1 MSEIEQSMTAAPDA
15 QPPAE
20 AAPEKTDSDRVTL
33 LQAKNLEL
41 KEEKQRDRDKSQAEI
56 QALKAELQKIKTDHK
71 KAKQSADLEA
81 GNYES
86 AFRDLSSTYEQAQ
99 AAIAERDAIIEKMK
113 AEGRRSQIKTEFIRA
128 AGAAGAINPD
138 HLLALKEGELQLTS
152 DGQVRGFLGGVETEL
167 PAYIE
172 KLKQGSDAY
181 MFKGSGAQG
190 MSAAGSTPTNTGGLS
205 LNSMS
210 YTEQL
215 HLREND
221 PELYARLKASAG

>member
-1 MSEIEQSMTAAPDA
+1 MSEIEQSTTAAPDA

-20 AAPEKTDSDRVTL
+20 AAPVKTDSDRVTL
-33 LQAKNLEL
+33 LEAKNLEL
-41 KEEKQRDRDKSQAEI
+41 KEEKQRDREKSQAEI
-56 QALKAELQKIKTDHK
+56 QSLRSELQKIKTDHK

-86 AFRDLSSTYEQAQ
+86 AYKDLSSSYDQAQ

-113 AEGRRSQIKTEFIRA
+113 TDQRRSTVKTEFIRA
-128 AGAAGAINPD
+128 ASAAGAINPD

-152 DGQVRGFLGGVETEL
+152 EGQVRGFLGGVETDL

-172 KLKQGSDAY
+172 RLKQGSDAY
-181 MFKGSGAQG
+181 LFKGSGAQG
-190 MSAAGSTPTNTGGLS
+190 MSAAGSTPNNTGGKD

-210 YTEQL
+210 FTERLQL
-215 HLREND
+215 EVEQ
-221 PELYARLKASAG
+221 PELYARLKAAAG

>member
-1 MSEIEQSMTAAPDA
+1 MSETEQSTMAAPDA
-15 QPPAE
+15 QSPAE
-20 AAPEKTDSDRVTL
+20 TAPEKSDADRIRL
-33 LQAKNLEL
+33 LEAKNLEL
-41 KEEKQRDRDKSQAEI
+41 KEEKQSTASKYQSQVEE
-56 QALKAELQKIKTDHK
+56 LRAELQKIKADQK

-99 AAIAERDAIIEKMK
+99 AAIAERDAMIQQMK
-113 AEGRRSQIKTEFIRA
+113 ADQRRSTVKTEFIRA

-138 HLLALKEGELQLTS
+138 HLLALKEGELQLTN

-167 PAYIE
+167 PVYIE

-181 MFKGSGAQG
+181 LFKGSGAQG

-221 PELYARLKASAG
+221 PELFARLKASAG